1 MDITRAVLTGDLE
14 TLKKWVEREE
24 GRIDCSLDES
34 LIYYACEKGHL
45 DIVKY
50 LVWIGMD
57 YSEDVLVIGAKTGNL
72 ELMNY
77 FVSLGMSMDIRRC
90 RHDIILNS
98 SKNGHLHILKHFF
111 KVSDNIPATEHCD
124 SLRLAVKGGY
134 LEVVKYLVSLGAY
147 VSNTYYGLSVAA
159 SSGYFEM
166 VKYFCEVGVDVRTDH
181 NKAFLKASTNGHL
194 SIVMYLVSMGS
205 EIRQYE
211 DYALRNASMNG
222 HLDVVMYLVSLGL
235 DIHSCEDQAVKRA
248 SENGHY
254 EVANYLISIGA
265 DISKTTERYQRYIL
279 FCEKMKNKAQ
289 KKIYFWWIPICYDVN
304 RETGKRMMM
313 KNLEKAKE
321 LGMEFKL

>member
-1 MDITRAVLTGDLE
+1 MDITKAVLTGDLE
-14 TLKKWVEREE
+14 TLKKLVE

-45 DIVKY
+45 DIIKY
-50 LVWIGMD
+50 LVWTGID
-57 YSEDVLVIGAKTGNL
+57 YTENVLVIGAKNGNL

-77 FVSLGMSMDIRRC
+77 FVSLGMVVRRC
-90 RHDIILNS
+90 RYDIILHS

-111 KVSDNIPATEHCD
+111 KVSDNNIPAAELCD
-124 SLRLAVKGGY
+124 SFRFAVKGGY

-147 VSNTYYGLSVAA
+147 VFNTYYGLSVAA

-166 VKYFCEVGVDVRTDH
+166 VKYFCEVGVDVRADH
-181 NKAFLKASTNGHL
+181 SSAFLKAATNGHL

-205 EIRQYE
+205 EIRHYE
-211 DYALRNASMNG
+211 DYALRNASMYG

-235 DIHSCEDQAVKRA
+235 DIHSCEDQAVQRA

-265 DISKTTERYQRYIL
+265 DISKTTERYKRYIT

-321 LGMEFKL
+321 LGMEFN